1 MCEEIYSLDKIDF
14 FYVPGTFEWQKKIL
28 KTFGIR
34 EDKLINSKIFR
45 HIVAN
50 KIIAVDH
57 PWYHKGIFQD
67 ELKNIPSW
75 IVFWLRDKFLSMALK
90 FENSKK
96 IFIDRSDSKYK
107 HCQLQSN
114 NEIINFLKKK
124 GFKSYRLSELDFFEQ
139 IYLFK
144 NAEFIIGPHG
154 AFVTNLIFCEPNT
167 KVIEIIPESHQ
178 NMTTSRLS
186 HILKLNHKR
195 ITTPELAEKDK
206 KFGDIL
212 FSAEDMN
219 NILIKDFNFQ

>member
-1 MCEEIYSLDKIDF
+1 
-14 FYVPGTFEWQKKIL
+14 
-28 KTFGIR
+28 
-34 EDKLINSKIFR
+34 
-45 HIVAN
+45 
-50 KIIAVDH
+50 VDH

-154 AFVTNLIFCEPNT
+154 AFVTNLIFWIHSYLT
-167 KVIEIIPESHQ
+167 
-178 NMTTSRLS
+178 L
-186 HILKLNHKR
+186 
-195 ITTPELAEKDK
+195 
-206 KFGDIL
+206 
-212 FSAEDMN
+212 
-219 NILIKDFNFQ
+219 

>member
-1 MCEEIYSLDKIDF
+1 MLSLVQGASGNNYFHFLFDIIPRLNLCEEIYSLDKIDF

-96 IFIDRSDSKYK
+96 ILNVKKRNRIKVTDNNHLNIFDIIKYK
-107 HCQLQSN
+107 
-114 NEIINFLKKK
+114 K
-124 GFKSYRLSELDFFEQ
+124 
-139 IYLFK
+139 
-144 NAEFIIGPHG
+144 
-154 AFVTNLIFCEPNT
+154 LIFT
-167 KVIEIIPESHQ
+167 ES
-178 NMTTSRLS
+178 S
-186 HILKLNHKR
+186 LKELEKR
-195 ITTPELAEKDK
+195 
-206 KFGDIL
+206 F
-212 FSAEDMN
+212 
-219 NILIKDFNFQ
+219 